1 MNRQVRQNSKRHH
14 IGYYIIA
21 TVLIIVVAVMGLIG
35 NYLVDYAIG
44 RSGDGGNRTVSL
56 EVGETA
62 SDTEKLIAQNKAL
75 QQQLTDK
82 FLAQT
87 DSETV
92 TITSDD
98 GLKLSGEY
106 YENTGS
112 HKWVIVIH
120 GYRSNHTRVAHFS
133 QRYYDQGY
141 QVLAPDLRACGDSE
155 GDFVGMGWPDRLDIL
170 KWIDW
175 VTDTD
180 PEAQIVLHG
189 VSMGAA
195 TVMMTSGEDTPD
207 AVKVFVEDCGYT
219 SVWDIFSSELKLRF
233 NLPEFPVLY
242 SANVMAMFKAG
253 YKFGEASAL
262 EQVAKC
268 EKPMLFIHGTQD
280 DFVPYDML
288 DILYNAKPGDNKA
301 EIIAEGAG
309 HGEACYLLGDEYWN
323 QVFDFVEN
331 YMN

>member
-1 MNRQVRQNSKRHH
+1 MDRQKNKRHH

-21 TVLIIVVAVMGLIG
+21 ALLIIVVTVTGFVG
-35 NYLVDYAIG
+35 NYMVDYAIG

-56 EVGETA
+56 EVDETA
-62 SDTEKLIAQNKAL
+62 DDTEKLIASNKII
-75 QQQLTDK
+75 QQKLTDE
-82 FLAQT
+82 FLENTPA
-87 DSETV
+87 ETV
-92 TITSDD
+92 SVTSDD

-106 YENTGS
+106 YENAGS
-112 HKWVIVIH
+112 HKWVIVVH

-133 QRYYDQGY
+133 QRYYAEGY

-155 GDFVGMGWPDRLDIL
+155 GEYVGMGWPDRLDML

-175 VTDTD
+175 ILEKDT
-180 PEAQIVLHG
+180 EAKIVLHG

-195 TVMMTSGEDTPD
+195 TVMMTAGEDTPD

-242 SANVMAMFKAG
+242 SANAMARLKAG
-253 YKFGEASAL
+253 YRFGEASAI
-262 EQVAKC
+262 EQVKKC
-268 EKPMLFIHGTQD
+268 DKPMLFIHGTLD
-280 DFVPYDML
+280 DFVPYYMQDML
-288 DILYNAKPGDNKA
+288 YEAKPGDNKK

-309 HGEACYLLGDEYWN
+309 HGEACYVLGDEYWN
-323 QVFDFVEN
+323 EVFEFVGTYIE
-331 YMN
+331 

>member
-1 MNRQVRQNSKRHH
+1 MDRQKNKRHH

-21 TVLIIVVAVMGLIG
+21 ALLIIVVAVTGLVG

-56 EVGETA
+56 EVDETA
-62 SDTEKLIAQNKAL
+62 DDTEKLIASNKII
-75 QQQLTDK
+75 QQKLTDE
-82 FLAQT
+82 FLENT
-87 DSETV
+87 PSETV
-92 TITSDD
+92 SVTSDD
-98 GLKLSGEY
+98 GLKLNGEY
-106 YENTGS
+106 YENAGS
-112 HKWVIVIH
+112 HKWVIVVH

-133 QRYYDQGY
+133 QRYYAEGY

-155 GDFVGMGWPDRLDIL
+155 GEYVGMGWPDRLDML

-175 VTDTD
+175 ILEKDT
-180 PEAQIVLHG
+180 EAKIVLHG

-195 TVMMTSGEDTPD
+195 TVMMTAGEDTPD

-242 SANVMAMFKAG
+242 SANAMARLKAG
-253 YKFGEASAL
+253 YRFGEASAI
-262 EQVAKC
+262 EQVKKC
-268 EKPMLFIHGTQD
+268 DKPMLFIHGTLD
-280 DFVPYDML
+280 DFVPYYMQDML
-288 DILYNAKPGDNKA
+288 YEAKPGDNKK

-309 HGEACYLLGDEYWN
+309 HGEACYVLGDEYWN
-323 QVFDFVEN
+323 EVFEFVGTYIE
-331 YMN
+331 